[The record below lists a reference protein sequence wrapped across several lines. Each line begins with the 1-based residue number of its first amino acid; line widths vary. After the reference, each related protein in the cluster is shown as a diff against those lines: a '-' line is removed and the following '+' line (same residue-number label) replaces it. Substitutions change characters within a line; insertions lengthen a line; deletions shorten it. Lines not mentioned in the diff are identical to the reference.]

1 MKIKVLGTGL
11 TKFGELWDK
20 SLLDLAHE
28 AALEAIDDSRLPVNQ
43 IEAVFVAN
51 MLSGKL
57 SNQDHLGAAIA
68 SNLGIKGASFR
79 VEGACASGGLAVHLA
94 IQSLLSGTYKNVLV
108 VGVEK
113 MTDASSSEVSSALM
127 GAGSEMERKAGLT
140 FPGLYALMAKA
151 HMQKYGTTRTDLA
164 SVSIK
169 NHFHASLNEKAQFP
183 YEITLE
189 KALESTYIATPFTL
203 FDASPITDGAAAVML
218 SADIMGSRSLPARP
232 AGGPAG
238 RQVYISGSAVAT
250 DTLDLSKRADL
261 TKLQATKEASQ
272 KALKQA
278 GVEIKDINVAEVH
291 DCFTIAEILA
301 MEDLGF
307 CPAGAGGK
315 FIAKGITKLGGKLP
329 VNTSGGL
336 KACGHPVAATGV
348 KQIVEIAS
356 QLKGNYGRRQVS
368 GAKVGL
374 TQNVGGTGA
383 TVVVHIL
390 QT

>member
-1 MKIKVLGTGL
+1 MKIKIAGVGL

-28 AALEAIDDSRLPVNQ
+28 AALEAINDSRLPINR
-43 IEAVFVAN
+43 IEAIFVAN
-51 MLSGKL
+51 MLSGTL
-57 SNQDHLGAAIA
+57 LNQDHLGAAVI
-68 SNLGIKGASFR
+68 SNLGINGSAFR
-79 VEGACASGGLAVHLA
+79 IEGACASGGLAVYLA
-94 IQSLLSGTYKNVLV
+94 IQSLLAGTYKNVLV

-113 MTDASSSEVSSALM
+113 MTDVSSAEVSSALM
-127 GAGSEMERKAGLT
+127 GAGGEMERKAGLT

-151 HMQKYGTTRTDLA
+151 HMQKYGTTRAHLA
-164 SVSIK
+164 SVSVK
-169 NHFHASLNEKAQFP
+169 NHFHASLNAKAQFP

-189 KALESTYIATPFTL
+189 KALESTYICTPFTL
-203 FDASPITDGAAAVML
+203 FDASPITDGAAAVVL
-218 SADIMGSRSLPARP
+218 SADTSDKGVFIT
-232 AGGPAG
+232 
-238 RQVYISGSAVAT
+238 GSAVAT
-250 DTLDLSKRADL
+250 DTLDLSKRANL
-261 TKLQATKEASQ
+261 TELKATKEASQ

-307 CPAGAGGK
+307 CPKGEGGK
-315 FIAKGITKLGGKLP
+315 FIAKGTTRLGGKLP

-356 QLKGNYGRRQVS
+356 QLKGNYGKRQVS
-368 GAKVGL
+368 DAKVGL
-374 TQNVGGTGA
+374 TQNVGGTGG
-383 TVVVHIL
+383 TVVVHVL